1 MSAFPMRYSHSALEV
16 CDLGD
21 LDLLS
26 RLLASA
32 IGAIGPSFSLDRDDH
47 EQ

>member
-1 MSAFPMRYSHSALEV
+1 MRYSHSSLEV

-26 RLLASA
+26 RLLVAA
-32 IGAIGPSFSLDRDDH
+32 IAGIDADFSLDRDDYPG
-47 EQ
+47 